1 MNKEQ
6 HIKQMIK
13 KRTDFINERHKEL
26 EDNQNIQNTW
36 DIQNYK
42 GVYSSTCGNICITY
56 IYIGSNGIYN
66 GILISNNIQC
76 GI

>member
-1 MNKEQ
+1 MTKTMNKEK
-6 HIKQMIK
+6 HTKQMIK

-42 GVYSSTCGNICITY
+42 GYIHRPVGTY
-56 IYIGSNGIYN
+56 V
-66 GILISNNIQC
+66 
-76 GI
+76 